1 MFSCTTDKYDTLY
14 ARWLEHSGDLLDLA
28 GWKPGMRLLDFCG
41 GTGAVTR
48 EALRRG
54 AEPQTLTL
62 YDTRPRLSLPF
73 ITQVSGDAAE
83 VGDILYNRSYD
94 VVVCRQAVAY
104 LNLHSHVFQGVCDIL
119 KTGGVFVFNSF
130 IRPKWA
136 WKKYEYKRHRYI
148 EASGFIGRWVMHL
161 QWCRGAGWDISLFRW
176 HTEEEI
182 QKALTGF
189 NVEIYRSERGLRW
202 ICTKPMQVQ
211 VKGAS
216 A

>member
-1 MFSCTTDKYDTLY
+1 MLDCTTDKYDTLY

-28 GWKPGMRLLDFCG
+28 GWEPGMRLLDLCG

-48 EALRRG
+48 EAIRRG

-62 YDTRPRLSLPF
+62 YDLHPRLSVPA
-73 ITQVSGDAAE
+73 IIQVSGDASQ

-104 LNLHSHVFQGVCDIL
+104 LNLHGPVFQGIL
-119 KTGGVFVFNSF
+119 DVLKPGGVFVFNSF

-136 WKKYEYKRHRYI
+136 WKRYEYKRHFYT

-176 HTEEEI
+176 HTEKEI
-182 QKALTGF
+182 EQALSGFEIKA
-189 NVEIYRSERGLRW
+189 VKSERGIRW
-202 ICTKPMQVQ
+202 YCKKPEVQ
-211 VKGAS
+211 VSRAP